1 MTLPNS
7 GYTKT
12 SSENFMINAGTIA
25 INVKWDEQSK
35 SFTGTPLGATTD
47 GTKVNIEQKYRKI
60 AVDGTTH
67 MDVQGLWVLDEAH
80 ATVGAKLKELTASN
94 MALGLN
100 GTAKASEEYDS
111 YTEIESKRYLS
122 EGDYIEN
129 MAVIGKLTGSDK
141 PIIIL
146 LDNVLT
152 TSAFALETKDGDE
165 AAIDYEGT
173 ANASFEQLQND
184 QFPWKILYPT
194 EDEIIEVTGV
204 TVSPKTASIVV
215 GNTKKVAETVA
226 PTNATN
232 KAVTYSSSDDAI
244 ATVANDGTITAV
256 AAGTATITVTTEDGS
271 FTDTVAVTV
280 TASLK

>member
-25 INVKWDEQSK
+25 INVKWDEESK

-100 GTAKASEEYDS
+100 GTAKESEDFDG

-184 QFPWKILYPT
+184 KFPWKILYPT
-194 EDEIIEVTGV
+194 DDEIVSVTGV
-204 TVSPKTASIVV
+204 TMSQKTASMKV
-215 GNTKKVAETVA
+215 GDSKQVTGTVA
-226 PTNATN
+226 PSNATN
-232 KAVTYSSSDDAI
+232 KAVSYSSANEAI
-244 ATVANDGTITAV
+244 ATVTADGTITAV
-256 AAGTATITVTTEDGS
+256 AEGTTDVTVTTVDGS
-271 FTDTVAVTV
+271 FTDKVTV
-280 TASLK
+280 TVAAV

>member
-12 SSENFMINAGTIA
+12 SSENFMINAGTIVV
-25 INVKWDEQSK
+25 NVEWDETSK
-35 SFTGTPLGATTD
+35 SFTGTPLGATSD

-60 AVDGTTH
+60 SVDGTGH
-67 MDVQGLWVLDEAH
+67 VDVQGLWVLDEAH
-80 ATVGAKLKELTASN
+80 ATVGAKLKELTAEN

-100 GTAKASEEYDS
+100 GTKNESADYDG
-111 YTEIESKRYLS
+111 YTEIKSKRYLE
-122 EGDYIEN
+122 EGDYIKN
-129 MAVIGKLTGSDK
+129 MGIVGKLTGSEK

-184 QFPWKILYPT
+184 EFPWTILYPT
-194 EDEIIEVTGV
+194 DETVAVTGV
-204 TVSPKTASIVV
+204 TLNKTTLSLAV
-215 GNTKKVAETVA
+215 G
-226 PTNATN
+226 
-232 KAVTYSSSDDAI
+232 
-244 ATVANDGTITAV
+244 ANDTL
-256 AAGTATITVTTEDGS
+256 TATIAPANATDKSGNFSSTDSSVATVNAQGKVVGVKAGTTNIKYTTSNGLS
-271 FTDTVAVTV
+271 ATCAVTV
-280 TASLK
+280 A

>member
-12 SSENFMINAGTIA
+12 SSENFMINAGTIVV
-25 INVKWDEQSK
+25 NVEWDDDTK
-35 SFTGTPLGATTD
+35 SFTGTPLGATSD

-60 AVDGTTH
+60 AVDGTGH
-67 MDVQGLWVLDEAH
+67 VDVQNLWVLDEAH
-80 ATVGAKLKELTASN
+80 ATVGAKLKELTAEN

-100 GTAKASEEYDS
+100 GTKNKSADYDG
-111 YTEIESKRYLS
+111 YTEIKSKRYLE
-122 EGDYIEN
+122 EGDYIKN
-129 MAVIGKLTGSDK
+129 MAIVGKLTGSEK

-184 QFPWKILYPT
+184 EFPWTILYPT
-194 EDEIIEVTGV
+194 DETVAVTGV
-204 TVSPKTASIVV
+204 TLNKTTLSLAV
-215 GNTKKVAETVA
+215 GANETLTATIA
-226 PTNATN
+226 PANATD
-232 KAVTYSSSDDAI
+232 KSGTYSSDDSTI
-244 ATVANDGTITAV
+244 ATVNAQGKV
-256 AAGTATITVTTEDGS
+256 VGVKAGTTNVKFTTSNGKTATC
-271 FTDTVAVTV
+271 AVTV
-280 TASLK
+280 A

>member
-12 SSENFMINAGTIA
+12 SSENFMINAGTIVV
-25 INVKWDEQSK
+25 NVEWDEISK
-35 SFTGTPLGATTD
+35 SFTGTPLGATSD

-60 AVDGTTH
+60 GVDGTGH
-67 MDVQGLWVLDEAH
+67 VDVKGLWVLDEAH
-80 ATVGAKLKELTASN
+80 ATVGAKLKELTAEN

-100 GTAKASEEYDS
+100 GTKNESAEYDG
-111 YTEIESKRYLS
+111 YTEIKSKRYLE
-122 EGDYIEN
+122 EGDYIKN
-129 MAVIGKLTGSDK
+129 MAIVGKLTGSEK

-184 QFPWKILYPT
+184 EFPWTILYPT
-194 EDEIIEVTGV
+194 DGTVAVTGV
-204 TVSPKTASIVV
+204 TLNKTTLSLAV
-215 GNTKKVAETVA
+215 GANETLTATIA
-226 PTNATN
+226 PANATDKSGN
-232 KAVTYSSSDDAI
+232 FSSTDLSI
-244 ATVANDGTITAV
+244 ATVTAQGKV
-256 AAGTATITVTTEDGS
+256 VGIKAGTTNVKFTTSNGKTATC
-271 FTDTVAVTV
+271 AVTV
-280 TASLK
+280 TTA

>member
-25 INVKWDEQSK
+25 INVKWDDQSK

-100 GTAKASEEYDS
+100 GTAKESEEYDG

-194 EDEIIEVTGV
+194 DDEIVSVTGV
-204 TVSPKTASIVV
+204 TMSQKTASMKV
-215 GNTKKVAETVA
+215 GDSKQVTGTVA
-226 PTNATN
+226 PSNATN
-232 KAVTYSSSDDAI
+232 KAVSYSSADVAI
-244 ATVANDGTITAV
+244 ATVTADGTITAV
-256 AAGTATITVTTEDGS
+256 AEGTTDVTVTTVDGA
-271 FTDTVAVTV
+271 FTDKATVTVAAV
-280 TASLK
+280 

>member
-100 GTAKASEEYDS
+100 GTTKASEEYDG

-173 ANASFEQLQND
+173 ANASFEQLQKD

-194 EDEIIEVTGV
+194 DDEIVSVTGV
-204 TVSPKTASIVV
+204 TMSQKTASMKV
-215 GNTKKVAETVA
+215 GDTKQVTGTVA
-226 PTNATN
+226 PSNATN
-232 KAVTYSSSDDAI
+232 KAVSYSSADVAI
-244 ATVANDGTITAV
+244 ATVESDGTITAV
-256 AAGTATITVTTEDGS
+256 AEGATDVTVTTVDGA
-271 FTDTVAVTV
+271 FTDKVTV
-280 TASLK
+280 TVAAV

>member
-25 INVKWDEQSK
+25 INVEWDDETK

-60 AVDGTTH
+60 AVDGTSH
-67 MDVQGLWVLDEAH
+67 VDVQGLWVLDEAH

-94 MALGLN
+94 IALGLN
-100 GTAKASEEYDS
+100 GTSKKSTEYEG
-111 YTEIESKRYLS
+111 YTEIESKRYLT
-122 EGDYIEN
+122 EGDYIKN
-129 MAVIGKLTGSDK
+129 MAIIGKLTGSDE

-165 AAIDYEGT
+165 ASIDYEGT
-173 ANASFEQLQND
+173 ANASFEQLQNNK
-184 QFPWKILYPT
+184 FPWKILHPGGG
-194 EDEIIEVTGV
+194 EIVAVTGV
-204 TVSPKTASIVV
+204 TVSQKTASLTV
-215 GNTKKVAETVA
+215 GGTTKITGTVA
-226 PTNATN
+226 PENATN
-232 KAVTYSSSDDAI
+232 KSVAYSSSDEAI
-244 ATVANDGTITAV
+244 ATVASDGTITAI
-256 AAGTATITVTTEDGS
+256 AAGSATITATTEDGN

-280 TASLK
+280 TASK

>member
-25 INVKWDEQSK
+25 INVEWDEESK

-60 AVDGTTH
+60 AVDGTSH
-67 MDVQGLWVLDEAH
+67 VDVQGLWVLDEAH

-94 MALGLN
+94 IALGLN
-100 GTAKASEEYDS
+100 GTKKESTEYKG

-122 EGDYIEN
+122 EGDYIKN
-129 MAVIGKLTGSDK
+129 MAIIGKLTGSDE

-165 AAIDYEGT
+165 ASIDYEGT
-173 ANASFEQLQND
+173 ANASFEQLQSNK
-184 QFPWKILYPT
+184 FPWKILHPGGG
-194 EDEIIEVTGV
+194 EIIAVTGV
-204 TVSPKTASIVV
+204 TVSQKTASLTV
-215 GNTKKVAETVA
+215 GGTKKVTSTVA
-226 PTNATN
+226 PENATN
-232 KAVTYSSSDDAI
+232 KSVTYSSSNEAI
-244 ATVANDGTITAV
+244 ATVASDGTITAV
-256 AAGTATITVTTEDGS
+256 SEGSATITVKTEDGN

-280 TASLK
+280 TASK

>member
-12 SSENFMINAGTIA
+12 SSENFMINAGTIVV
-25 INVKWDEQSK
+25 NVEWDETSK
-35 SFTGTPLGATTD
+35 SFTGTPLGATSD

-60 AVDGTTH
+60 GVDGTGH
-67 MDVQGLWVLDEAH
+67 VDVKGLWVLDEAH
-80 ATVGAKLKELTASN
+80 ATVGAKLKELTAEN

-100 GTAKASEEYDS
+100 GTKNESAEYDG
-111 YTEIESKRYLS
+111 YTEIKSKRYLE
-122 EGDYIEN
+122 EGDYIKN
-129 MAVIGKLTGSDK
+129 MAIVGKLTGSEK

-184 QFPWKILYPT
+184 EFPWTILYPT
-194 EDEIIEVTGV
+194 D
-204 TVSPKTASIVV
+204 PKV
-215 GNTKKVAETVA
+215 
-226 PTNATN
+226 
-232 KAVTYSSSDDAI
+232 
-244 ATVANDGTITAV
+244 
-256 AAGTATITVTTEDGS
+256 
-271 FTDTVAVTV
+271 
-280 TASLK
+280 

>member
-100 GTAKASEEYDS
+100 GTTKESEEYDG

-194 EDEIIEVTGV
+194 DDEIVSVTGV
-204 TVSPKTASIVV
+204 TMSQKTASMKV
-215 GNTKKVAETVA
+215 GDTKQVTGTVT
-226 PTNATN
+226 PSNATN
-232 KAVTYSSSDDAI
+232 KAVSYSSANEAI
-244 ATVANDGTITAV
+244 ATVTLDGTITAV
-256 AAGTATITVTTEDGS
+256 AEGTTDVTVTTVEGS
-271 FTDTVAVTV
+271 FTDKVTV
-280 TASLK
+280 TVAAV

>member
-100 GTAKASEEYDS
+100 GTTKESTEYDG

-129 MAVIGKLTGSDK
+129 MAIIGKLTGSDK

-194 EDEIIEVTGV
+194 EDEIVSVTGV
-204 TVSPKTASIVV
+204 TMSQKTASMKV
-215 GNTKKVAETVA
+215 GDSKQVTGTVA
-226 PTNATN
+226 PSNATN
-232 KAVTYSSSDDAI
+232 KAVSYSSADEAI
-244 ATVANDGTITAV
+244 ATVSPDGTITAV
-256 AAGTATITVTTEDGS
+256 AKGTTDVTATTVDGA
-271 FTDTVAVTV
+271 FTDKVTV
-280 TASLK
+280 TVAAV

>member
-12 SSENFMINAGTIA
+12 SSENFMINAGTIVV
-25 INVKWDEQSK
+25 NVEWDEISK
-35 SFTGTPLGATTD
+35 SFTGTPLGATSD

-60 AVDGTTH
+60 GVDGTGH
-67 MDVQGLWVLDEAH
+67 VDVKGLWVLDEAH
-80 ATVGAKLKELTASN
+80 ATVGAKLKELTAEN

-100 GTAKASEEYDS
+100 GTKNESAEYDG
-111 YTEIESKRYLS
+111 YTEIKSKRYLE
-122 EGDYIEN
+122 EGDYIKN
-129 MAVIGKLTGSDK
+129 MAIVGKLTGSEK

-184 QFPWKILYPT
+184 EFPWTILYPT
-194 EDEIIEVTGV
+194 DGTVAVTGV
-204 TVSPKTASIVV
+204 TLNKTTLSLAV
-215 GNTKKVAETVA
+215 GANETLTATIA
-226 PTNATN
+226 PANATD
-232 KAVTYSSSDDAI
+232 KSGTYSSTDPSI
-244 ATVANDGTITAV
+244 ATVTAQGKV
-256 AAGTATITVTTEDGS
+256 VGVKAGTTNVKFTTSNGKTATC
-271 FTDTVAVTV
+271 AVTV
-280 TASLK
+280 TTA

>member
-100 GTAKASEEYDS
+100 GTAKESEEYDG

-194 EDEIIEVTGV
+194 DDEIVSVTGV
-204 TVSPKTASIVV
+204 TMSQKTASMKV
-215 GNTKKVAETVA
+215 GDSKQVTGTVS
-226 PTNATN
+226 PSNATN
-232 KAVTYSSSDDAI
+232 KAVSYSSANEAI
-244 ATVANDGTITAV
+244 ATVTLDGTITAV
-256 AAGTATITVTTEDGS
+256 AEGTTDVTVTTVEGS
-271 FTDTVAVTV
+271 FTDKVTV
-280 TASLK
+280 TVAAV

>member
-12 SSENFMINAGTIA
+12 SSENFMINAGTIVV
-25 INVKWDEQSK
+25 NVEWDETSK
-35 SFTGTPLGATTD
+35 SFTGTPLGATSD

-60 AVDGTTH
+60 EVDGTGH
-67 MDVQGLWVLDEAH
+67 VDVKGLWVLDEAH
-80 ATVGAKLKELTASN
+80 ATVGAKLKELTAEN

-100 GTAKASEEYDS
+100 GTKNESAEYDG
-111 YTEIESKRYLS
+111 YTEIKSKRYLE
-122 EGDYIEN
+122 EGDYIKN
-129 MAVIGKLTGSDK
+129 MAIVGKLTGSEK

-184 QFPWKILYPT
+184 EFPWTILYPT
-194 EDEIIEVTGV
+194 DGTVAVTGV
-204 TVSPKTASIVV
+204 TLNKTTLSLAV
-215 GNTKKVAETVA
+215 GANETLTATVA
-226 PTNATN
+226 PADATDKSGN
-232 KAVTYSSSDDAI
+232 FISTDPSI
-244 ATVANDGTITAV
+244 ATVTAQGKVVGVKGGTTNV
-256 AAGTATITVTTEDGS
+256 KFTTSNGKTATC
-271 FTDTVAVTV
+271 AVTV
-280 TASLK
+280 A

>member
-12 SSENFMINAGTIA
+12 SSENFMINAGTIVV
-25 INVKWDEQSK
+25 NVEWDEISK
-35 SFTGTPLGATTD
+35 SFTGTPLGATSD

-60 AVDGTTH
+60 GVDGTGH
-67 MDVQGLWVLDEAH
+67 VDVKGLWVLDEAH
-80 ATVGAKLKELTASN
+80 ATVGAKLKELTAEN

-100 GTAKASEEYDS
+100 GTKNESAEYDG
-111 YTEIESKRYLS
+111 YTEIKSKRYLE
-122 EGDYIEN
+122 EGDYIKN
-129 MAVIGKLTGSDK
+129 MAIVGKLTGSEK

-184 QFPWKILYPT
+184 EFPWTILYPT
-194 EDEIIEVTGV
+194 DGTVAVTGV
-204 TVSPKTASIVV
+204 TLNKTTLSLAV
-215 GNTKKVAETVA
+215 GANETLTATVA
-226 PTNATN
+226 PADATD
-232 KAVTYSSSDDAI
+232 KS
-244 ATVANDGTITAV
+244 
-256 AAGTATITVTTEDGS
+256 GS
-271 FTDTVAVTV
+271 FSSTDPSIVTV
-280 TASLK
+280 TAQGKVVGVKAGTTNVKFTTSNGKTATCAVTVA

>member
-12 SSENFMINAGTIA
+12 SSENFMINAGTIVV
-25 INVKWDEQSK
+25 NVEWDETSK
-35 SFTGTPLGATTD
+35 SFTGTPLGATSD

-60 AVDGTTH
+60 AVDGTGH
-67 MDVQGLWVLDEAH
+67 VDVQGLWVLDEAH
-80 ATVGAKLKELTASN
+80 ATVGAKLKELTAEN

-100 GTAKASEEYDS
+100 GTKNESAEYDG
-111 YTEIESKRYLS
+111 YTEIKSKRYLE
-122 EGDYIEN
+122 EGDYIKN
-129 MAVIGKLTGSDK
+129 MAIVGKLTGSEK

-184 QFPWKILYPT
+184 EFPWTILYPT
-194 EDEIIEVTGV
+194 DSQSVEVTSV
-204 TVSPKTASIVV
+204 TLNKTTLSLVIGA
-215 GNTKKVAETVA
+215 NETL
-226 PTNATN
+226 TATVLPEDADD
-232 KAVTYSSSDDAI
+232 KTGTYSSEDSTI
-244 ATVANDGTITAV
+244 ATVNAQGKVVGVKVGTTNV
-256 AAGTATITVTTEDGS
+256 KFTTSNGKTATC
-271 FTDTVAVTV
+271 AVTV
-280 TASLK
+280 TAA

>member
-12 SSENFMINAGTIA
+12 SSENFMINAGTIVV
-25 INVKWDEQSK
+25 NVEWDKISK
-35 SFTGTPLGATTD
+35 SFTGTPLGATSD

-60 AVDGTTH
+60 GVDGTGH
-67 MDVQGLWVLDEAH
+67 VDVKGLWVLDEAH
-80 ATVGAKLKELTASN
+80 ATVGAKLKELTAEN

-100 GTAKASEEYDS
+100 GTKNESAEYGG
-111 YTEIESKRYLS
+111 YTEIKSKRYLE
-122 EGDYIEN
+122 EGDYIKN
-129 MAVIGKLTGSDK
+129 MAIVGKLTGSEK

-184 QFPWKILYPT
+184 EFPWTILYPT
-194 EDEIIEVTGV
+194 DGTVAVTGV
-204 TVSPKTASIVV
+204 TLNKTTLSLAV
-215 GNTKKVAETVA
+215 GANETLTATIA
-226 PTNATN
+226 PANATD
-232 KAVTYSSSDDAI
+232 KSGTYSSDNSAV
-244 ATVANDGTITAV
+244 ATVTAQGKIV
-256 AAGTATITVTTEDGS
+256 GVKAGTTNVKFTTSNGKTATC
-271 FTDTVAVTV
+271 AVTV
-280 TASLK
+280 S

>member
-25 INVKWDEQSK
+25 INVEWDEQSK
-35 SFTGTPLGATTD
+35 TFTGTPLGATTD

-94 MALGLN
+94 LALGLN
-100 GTAKASEEYDS
+100 GTTKPSEEYEG

-122 EGDYIEN
+122 EGDYIKN
-129 MAVIGKLTGSDK
+129 MAIIGKLTGSDK

-184 QFPWKILYPT
+184 QFPWKILYP
-194 EDEIIEVTGV
+194 EDGELVGVTGV
-204 TVSPKTASIVV
+204 TVSQKTASLAV
-215 GNTKKVAETVA
+215 GGTKKITATISPE
-226 PTNATN
+226 NATN
-232 KAVTYSSSDDAI
+232 KNVTYTSSDEAI
-244 ATVANDGTITAV
+244 ATVATDGTITAV
-256 AAGTATITVTTEDGS
+256 AAGSATITVTTEDGN

-280 TASLK
+280 TASK

>member
-12 SSENFMINAGTIA
+12 SSENFMINAGTIVV
-25 INVKWDEQSK
+25 NVEWDDATK
-35 SFTGTPLGATTD
+35 SFTGTPLGATSD

-60 AVDGTTH
+60 AVDGTGH
-67 MDVQGLWVLDEAH
+67 VDVQGLWVLDEAH
-80 ATVGAKLKELTASN
+80 ATVGAKLKELTAEN

-100 GTAKASEEYDS
+100 GTKNESTDYDG
-111 YTEIESKRYLS
+111 YTEIKSKRYLE
-122 EGDYIEN
+122 EGDYIKN
-129 MAVIGKLTGSDK
+129 MAIVGKLTGSEK

-184 QFPWKILYPT
+184 EFPWTILYPT
-194 EDEIIEVTGV
+194 DKAVAVTGV
-204 TVSPKTASIVV
+204 TLNKTTLSLAV
-215 GNTKKVAETVA
+215 G
-226 PTNATN
+226 
-232 KAVTYSSSDDAI
+232 
-244 ATVANDGTITAV
+244 ANDTL
-256 AAGTATITVTTEDGS
+256 TATIAPANATDKSGNFSSADPSVVTVNAQGKVVGVKAGTTNVKYTTSNGLS
-271 FTDTVAVTV
+271 ATCAVTV
-280 TASLK
+280 A

>member
-12 SSENFMINAGTIA
+12 SSENFMINAGTIVV
-25 INVKWDEQSK
+25 NVEWDETSK
-35 SFTGTPLGATTD
+35 SFTGTPLGATSD

-60 AVDGTTH
+60 GVDGTGH
-67 MDVQGLWVLDEAH
+67 VDVKGLWVLDEAH
-80 ATVGAKLKELTASN
+80 ATVGAKLKELTAEN

-100 GTAKASEEYDS
+100 GTKNESAEYDG
-111 YTEIESKRYLS
+111 YTEIKSKRYLE
-122 EGDYIEN
+122 EGDYIKN
-129 MAVIGKLTGSDK
+129 MAIVGKLTGSEK

-184 QFPWKILYPT
+184 EFPWTILYPT
-194 EDEIIEVTGV
+194 DETVAVTGV
-204 TVSPKTASIVV
+204 TLNKTTLSLAV
-215 GNTKKVAETVA
+215 GANETLTATVA
-226 PTNATN
+226 PADATD
-232 KAVTYSSSDDAI
+232 KSGSFSSTDPSI
-244 ATVANDGTITAV
+244 ATVNAQGKVVGVKGGTTNV
-256 AAGTATITVTTEDGS
+256 KFTTSNGKTATC
-271 FTDTVAVTV
+271 AVTV
-280 TASLK
+280 A

>member
-12 SSENFMINAGTIA
+12 SSENFMINAGTIVV
-25 INVKWDEQSK
+25 NVEWDEASK
-35 SFTGTPLGATTD
+35 SFTGTPLGATSD

-60 AVDGTTH
+60 AVDGTGH
-67 MDVQGLWVLDEAH
+67 VDVQGLWVLDEAH
-80 ATVGAKLKELTASN
+80 ATVGAKLKELTAEN

-100 GTAKASEEYDS
+100 GTKNESVQYDG
-111 YTEIESKRYLS
+111 YTEIKSKRYLE
-122 EGDYIEN
+122 EGDYIKN
-129 MAVIGKLTGSDK
+129 MAIVGKLTGSEK

-184 QFPWKILYPT
+184 EFPWTILYPT
-194 EDEIIEVTGV
+194 
-204 TVSPKTASIVV
+204 SPKV
-215 GNTKKVAETVA
+215 
-226 PTNATN
+226 
-232 KAVTYSSSDDAI
+232 
-244 ATVANDGTITAV
+244 
-256 AAGTATITVTTEDGS
+256 
-271 FTDTVAVTV
+271 
-280 TASLK
+280 